1 MIIAYGHFK
10 HLNGRTAA
18 DKVLHDQTFSIAKNP
33 KYDGYQH
40 NIALMVYK
48 IFDKKLLVEQ
58 VKMKSFLAEAL
69 HRSIIRKFKKRKV
82 HSPFRDNIWGTDI
95 ADMQLISKFNK

>member
-1 MIIAYGHFK
+1 MAYGHFK

-18 DKVLHDQTFSIAKNP
+18 DKVLYDQTFSIAKNP
-33 KYDGYQH
+33 KYDGCQH

>member
-1 MIIAYGHFK
+1 MAYGHFK
-10 HLNGRTAA
+10 DLTGRTAA

-48 IFDKKLLVEQ
+48 VFDKKRLMEQ
-58 VKMKSFLAEAL
+58 LKMKSFL
-69 HRSIIRKFKKRKV
+69 IK
-82 HSPFRDNIWGTDI
+82 N
-95 ADMQLISKFNK
+95 